1 MPRRVDPLT
10 MDLFEVPVP
19 VRPTPGAL
27 AIGPALRGLLSDL
40 LKRSPMSRFEV
51 AARMSEL
58 TGDHISKHQL
68 DSWTAESREGWRFP
82 LEYLPALEAA
92 LETHEITAWIAD
104 LRGAR
109 LSVGRDAL
117 EAQLGK
123 VSRKRDEL
131 ARQER
136 ELKKLLGEQQ

>member
-1 MPRRVDPLT
+1 MRRPSDPLT

-40 LKRSPMSRFEV
+40 LKRSPMSRHEV

-58 TGDHISKHQL
+58 TGESISKHQL
-68 DSWTAESREGWRFP
+68 DAWTAESREGWRFP
-82 LEYLPALEAA
+82 VEYLPALEEA
-92 LETHEITAWIAD
+92 LQTHEVTAWIAD

-109 LSVGRDAL
+109 LSVGREAL

-123 VSRKRDEL
+123 VTQMRDEL

-136 ELKKLLGEQQ
+136 ALKKALGEQQ